1 MIVKSCVINQK
12 SLIMSKKDK
21 TSRKRRFAD
30 FQNKYR
36 RSSNFGYGS
45 KRDRFAL
52 AGNGELLAPQNI
64 EEEDNDRPDA

>member
-1 MIVKSCVINQK
+1 
-12 SLIMSKKDK
+12 MSKKEN

-45 KRDRFAL
+45 RRDLFAI
-52 AGNGELLAPQNI
+52 AGNGELFASDGT
-64 EEEDNDRPDA
+64 EGEEDTNGNRE